1 MPKLYGQAAY
11 QGQQD
16 DDDPLRKSFL
26 KNREENQWRR
36 DWSDEQ
42 YDISADTASEEHLR
56 RIKKRHNE
64 IYGKYFPHLVHFS
77 TDKNDYVPTYEL
89 TQPVSVAWS
98 DEQDMF
104 VATTPEYPELSFA
117 DVTAEDAI
125 YGLHEV
131 AERHMQALDDGVNPT
146 LSRGWL

>member
-16 DDDPLRKSFL
+16 DDDPMPKSKL
-26 KNREENQWRR
+26 KSREERMWRS

-42 YDISADTASEEHLR
+42 YDISADSASEEYLR
-56 RIKKRHNE
+56 RVKKRHNE
-64 IYGKYFPHLVHFS
+64 VYGKYLPNLVHFS
-77 TDKNDYVPTYEL
+77 LEENDYVPTYEL
-89 TQPVSVAWS
+89 TQPISVAWS

-125 YGLHEV
+125 YGLREV
-131 AERHMQALDDGVNPT
+131 AERYMQSLAD
-146 LSRGWL
+146 